1 MRLVED
7 LNITDEFELIPPKT
21 AMKKILKKLEGN
33 PGLTFLI
40 DDPKKGICGMIDQKL
55 IQELEQKGHKIQRGS
70 AQSNMLTNILE
81 IIDKTPL
88 ERLPQLLP
96 ERRPDAVIVNS
107 VAGDFVGFLSAGDFQ
122 EAVSA
127 LGGSN
132 PAEPIQIDRD
142 GDWVLESD
150 DVNIEDLNFTED
162 IAQDKPPKPSR
173 GPPPSR
179 KKQAEEDNLPPE
191 PEKPA
196 IIVEEITEDD
206 LEDETDAFFN
216 RVKGRSKGRIS
227 NIHGEVAD
235 EAWGGAAEG
244 TLETGSIMH
253 PLGAGRAEGNSGD
266 DGMTQVLM
274 KTSAGEILLQMYDD
288 KAPDTVANFMKLVD
302 DGFYDGLHF
311 HRVIEQFMLQGGC
324 PLSRDPNN
332 PRAGTGGPGWKISC
346 EESALALSHN
356 RPGLLSMA
364 NAGPNTGGSQF
375 FLTTVECPWLDGNH
389 AIFGEVVSGMD
400 AVMAIEGCK
409 KGAGDRPVRPQQI
422 ISVSRQE

>member
-1 MRLVED
+1 MFTGTPGVPMRLVED

-21 AMKKILKKLEGN
+21 AMKKILKKLEAD

-55 IQELEQKGHKIQRGS
+55 IQELERKGHKVKRGS

-96 ERRPDAVIVNS
+96 ERQPDAVIVNS
-107 VAGDFVGFLSAGDFQ
+107 VGGDFVGFLSAGDFQ
-122 EAVSA
+122 EAVAA

-132 PAEPIQIDRD
+132 PAEPVQ
-142 GDWVLESD
+142 
-150 DVNIEDLNFTED
+150 EDEGGAVQEEKEED
-162 IAQDKPPKPSR
+162 IAKGKPPKPSR

-179 KKQAEEDNLPPE
+179 NRQTEEEILPPE
-191 PEKPA
+191 PEEPA

-206 LEDETDAFFN
+206 LEDETDAFFD

-253 PLGAGRAEGNSGD
+253 PLGAGMAEGNSGD

-332 PRAGTGGPGWKISC
+332 PRAGTGGPGWKIPC

-400 AVMAIEGCK
+400 AVMAIEGCQ
-409 KGAGDRPVRPQQI
+409 KGAGDRPVQPQQI
-422 ISVSRQE
+422 ISVSRQG